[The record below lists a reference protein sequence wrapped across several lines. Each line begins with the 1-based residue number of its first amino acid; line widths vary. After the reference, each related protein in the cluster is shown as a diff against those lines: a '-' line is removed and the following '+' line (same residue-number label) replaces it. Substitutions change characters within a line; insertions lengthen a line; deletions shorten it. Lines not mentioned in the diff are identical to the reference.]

1 VYGGSTSIPV
11 ITVDATGRVMA
22 ATTSSIVVSGY
33 VPTSRQVIAGAGL
46 SGGGSL
52 SSDVTLSANFSSS
65 TPLSGD
71 SSGSAGSGVTM
82 SRADHQHPA
91 VDLADSTEVN
101 GILGISNGGT
111 AKSLVMQPGAVIW
124 SGADG
129 LYVGPAGGAGQV
141 LVSGGTSAPTWG
153 SALIV
158 SPQSANYFF
167 AGPTSGGAADATF
180 RLMTISDL
188 PDSGVAPSTYGS
200 STTIPV
206 FTVNAKGQI
215 TAVTNTA
222 ISAGTVTSVGQTF
235 TGGLISVAGSPV
247 TSSGTL
253 ALTVAGTSGGVPYFS
268 SASTWASSAA
278 LAANALV
285 IGGGAGVAPA
295 TTTTGTGVV
304 TALGVNTG
312 SAGAFVVNGG
322 ALGTPSSGTVTNLT
336 GTASININGT
346 VGATTPTTGVF
357 TTLIANTSAG
367 VGAIAPAGSNFY
379 NAKAITG
386 ATSAYGNFTS
396 ATIQSD
402 VTANARGYTS
412 FLATAAASF
421 STAIQHFYAGQGTI
435 GAGSTV
441 STQIGHYSETNLLG
455 ATNNYAFAAGDT
467 AAVTAG
473 KTAFGFHSNVN
484 TATGGG
490 TTYGFYSAGTAPNV
504 FVGSVN
510 IASNG
515 AAGSNFYNA
524 KNITGA
530 TTANGNVTVATIQ
543 SDVTSSARGYA
554 TVLATAAASFTTVL
568 YHFYSNQG
576 TIGAGSTV
584 STQIGYYSEVNL
596 IGATNNYAFYAN
608 NTAAVTAGK
617 TAIGFLSSVNTATGG
632 GTTYGFYA
640 QGTAPNVFTGT
651 VNIGSNG
658 VAGSNFYNA
667 KTITG
672 ATTAYANYTLATIQ
686 SDVTSAARSYTSL
699 LATAA
704 ASFSTAI
711 QHFYASQ
718 STIGAGSTVTSQIG
732 FLSESNLIGATNNY
746 AFYANNTAAVTAGKT
761 AYGFYSSVNTA
772 TGGGTTYGFYSAGT
786 APNVFTGTVNIGTN
800 GLAGVNFYNARAI
813 TGNATISYG
822 NATSATIQ
830 SDVTGTAVGY
840 RTDLATAASVT
851 LTNLNHFQA
860 GQGTFSGTSV
870 TSQFG
875 FNSGGTLIGATG
887 NFGFYAADTAAV
899 TAGKTATGFYS
910 AVNTASGGGTTY
922 AFYGAGTAPSV
933 FLGTVNIGTNGSA
946 GINFYNAKTITGA
959 TVSSANSTTATIQSD
974 VTSQARGYN
983 TFLATA
989 ASAFTLTQLYH
1000 YLATQGTIGAGST
1013 VTSQFG
1019 FNSGGTL
1026 IGATNNYAF
1035 FAADTAAV
1043 TAGKTSYGFYSGI
1056 NTASGG
1062 GTAYAFYAQGTAQS
1076 VFNGNVGIKKIPSTE
1091 LDVNGTVSATT
1102 FSGAGTSLTGT
1113 ASSLSIG
1120 GTATT
1125 ATNLAGGAAS
1135 RIPYQTGAGA
1145 TGFLANGTAG
1155 QVLTSAGAGTPV
1167 WSGLDGGTF

>member
-1 VYGGSTSIPV
+1 MASTFSNLGIEL
-11 ITVDATGRVMA
+11 IGTGEQA
-22 ATTSSIVVSGY
+22 GTWGLTTNSN
-33 VPTSRQVIAGAGL
+33 
-46 SGGGSL
+46 
-52 SSDVTLSANFSSS
+52 LSAIIDNAIVGAVTIAVTGTAVGAPTVLQVTDGAASDGQKRIL
-65 TPLSGD
+65 TASGAL
-71 SSGSAGSGVTM
+71 GSAGYLQIAPNDFAGYYFIRNSTGQSLNVFQGTWNGTDLNRAVTIENGFEAIIRCNGGGVGAVVTFINYKLKTGPLLITNESTVGTVITGASSVNALRITQTGSGNALLVEDDTN
-82 SRADHQHPA
+82 P
-91 VDLADSTEVN
+91 DSTPFV
-101 GILGISNGGT
+101 IDTS
-111 AKSLVMQPGAVIW
+111 GAV
-124 SGADG
+124 G
-129 LYVGPAGGAGQV
+129 
-141 LVSGGTSAPTWG
+141 
-153 SALIV
+153 
-158 SPQSANYFF
+158 
-167 AGPTSGGAADATF
+167 
-180 RLMTISDL
+180 M
-188 PDSGVAPSTYGS
+188 
-200 STTIPV
+200 
-206 FTVNAKGQI
+206 
-215 TAVTNTA
+215 
-222 ISAGTVTSVGQTF
+222 
-235 TGGLISVAGSPV
+235 
-247 TSSGTL
+247 
-253 ALTVAGTSGGVPYFS
+253 
-268 SASTWASSAA
+268 
-278 LAANALV
+278 
-285 IGGGAGVAPA
+285 
-295 TTTTGTGVV
+295 
-304 TALGVNTG
+304 
-312 SAGAFVVNGG
+312 
-322 ALGTPSSGTVTNLT
+322 
-336 GTASININGT
+336 
-346 VGATTPTTGVF
+346 GATTVP
-357 TTLIANTSAG
+357 
-367 VGAIAPAGSNFY
+367 
-379 NAKAITG
+379 
-386 ATSAYGNFTS
+386 
-396 ATIQSD
+396 
-402 VTANARGYTS
+402 
-412 FLATAAASF
+412 
-421 STAIQHFYAGQGTI
+421 
-435 GAGSTV
+435 
-441 STQIGHYSETNLLG
+441 
-455 ATNNYAFAAGDT
+455 
-467 AAVTAG
+467 
-473 KTAFGFHSNVN
+473 
-484 TATGGG
+484 
-490 TTYGFYSAGTAPNV
+490 
-504 FVGSVN
+504 
-510 IASNG
+510 
-515 AAGSNFYNA
+515 AGSNFYNA

-530 TTANGNVTVATIQ
+530 TTAVSNSTIATVQ
-543 SDVTSSARGYA
+543 SDVTVVARGYA
-554 TVLATAAASFTTVL
+554 STIGTAAAAFSTAIQ
-568 YHFYSNQG
+568 HFIAGQG

-584 STQIGYYSEVNL
+584 TAQTGFYAASSL
-596 IGATNNYAFYAN
+596 IGATNNYAFIADN
-608 NTAAVTAGK
+608 
-617 TAIGFLSSVNTATGG
+617 TGG
-632 GTTYGFYA
+632 TALGVGSKTSYAFYSQSNIATPTYG
-640 QGTAPNVFTGT
+640 
-651 VNIGSNG
+651 
-658 VAGSNFYNA
+658 
-667 KTITG
+667 
-672 ATTAYANYTLATIQ
+672 
-686 SDVTSAARSYTSL
+686 SA
-699 LATAA
+699 
-704 ASFSTAI
+704 
-711 QHFYASQ
+711 
-718 STIGAGSTVTSQIG
+718 
-732 FLSESNLIGATNNY
+732 Y
-746 AFYANNTAAVTAGKT
+746 AFYA
-761 AYGFYSSVNTA
+761 
-772 TGGGTTYGFYSAGT
+772 AGT
-786 APNVFTGTVNIGTN
+786 APSVFNGSINMGTLP
-800 GLAGVNFYNARAI
+800 LAGVNFYNAQAI